1 MMMRRRRRRRRMKM
15 KSKTWVAIWELFIQ
29 FRTEVILLTNKHSR
43 LLHRI
48 WYENVISSMK
58 ISFILCT
65 AEALLWIEYDTERLP
80 RTTRKKKWKRNNH
93 PRDDY
98 CLFPPYQYA
107 DPPTTRVEYGVGCG
121 ILMFGPI
128 PMYDPLTAGGDDA
141 ALPPPPVVGNT
152 TVNNNID
159 GGDDVDH
166 PNINEQTFE
175 NMNRSAL
182 WVYYL

>member
-1 MMMRRRRRRRRMKM
+1 MTTVCSRP
-15 KSKTWVAIWELFIQ
+15 TN
-29 FRTEVILLTNKHSR
+29 TPIL
-43 LLHRI
+43 
-48 WYENVISSMK
+48 
-58 ISFILCT
+58 
-65 AEALLWIEYDTERLP
+65 
-80 RTTRKKKWKRNNH
+80 
-93 PRDDY
+93 
-98 CLFPPYQYA
+98 QQ
-107 DPPTTRVEYGVGCG
+107 RVEYGVGCG

-182 WVYYL
+182 